1 MQDTKIQNNNFSEIP
16 DETPFVA
23 QPYFQNREL
32 SWLEFNKRVLDQA
45 RDESV
50 PLLERLNFCSI
61 FWSNLKEFFM
71 VRVGSLSDLA
81 LVKSRIIDK
90 KSGWTPAEQLEEI
103 YSRCQTLYPYFEQTY
118 SELQHRLK
126 LMNVERVA
134 KEDLTEGQTAFLNDW
149 FNAYVQPFL
158 SPQIVNPRHPFPH
171 LNNGDIYIIV
181 RLNDKTQSEPKK
193 DKHGKKVK
201 TSAAKNVTL
210 GIIPLPSQTP
220 RVIELPMD
228 EGNPGIQFVLLE
240 DLIESY
246 AEKIFSM
253 YKVKHTNIICVTR
266 NADLDVLEGEE
277 EQGIDYREHMKRI
290 VKKRSHLHPVRL
302 ESAKPLS
309 EVVRKE
315 LCGRLG
321 LEDHQTFVTKVP
333 LDLSYTSMLEKR
345 IKSKRL
351 AQELTYEPFSPQ
363 WPLSIDKNRS
373 IINQLQSSE
382 LLLSYPYE
390 SMDAMIMLLKEAAVD
405 PAVVSIKI
413 TLYRLAS
420 HSKLAEAL
428 ITAAEN
434 GKEVTALFELRARFD
449 ESNNIEWSQQFENA
463 GCNVIYGFQDYKVH
477 SKICLI
483 TRQTENGTQH
493 ITQLGT
499 GNYNEQ
505 TAKLYTDFCFITTDK
520 DVGDDAT
527 LFFQNMQMETLS
539 DEYKN
544 LWVAPLQLKQ
554 HLISEIDNQI
564 ALQRAGLPSGIFVK
578 TNSITDE
585 DIINKMVEASQA
597 GVVSTCLVRGISCIR
612 PGIQGYTDNVC
623 IVSIVGR
630 LLEHSR
636 IYIFGSMDG
645 EVKVI
650 LSSAD
655 LMTRNLDKRV
665 EIAWEIKNE
674 NLKNRIIEYC
684 GVCLSDTEKLRA
696 LREDGTYTP
705 IRSFRAEG
713 DMNMDSQQWL
723 ISESQRKAVSPR
735 ANDYANFHA
744 AETVEIEA
752 KETGTVGK
760 VASAFNNFVHGI
772 NGKDEAK
779 NATSQPDQSAQQ
791 FLVPPPNPNL
801 PEPRSLT
808 HVTPSQVQAKLGSK
822 INGALNTNAQD
833 FGQQPTLGA
842 FQNQQAPIANVSNSG
857 QQLMQNSEVQPQTQ
871 QSAQPAPQTST
882 QKATIDPFKNPIF
895 VTEENS
901 KSEQGAAKNVN
912 EMINDATFTNLGQ
925 ANSQS
930 PRKLQHPQQIPTVHI
945 PAQQQY
951 VASQMA
957 QASTQ
962 TQNASAQMSF
972 NPQPQKEVAS
982 VQQFA
987 TPTTEMPQQ
996 QQPSQPI
1003 ATTQSKTQEVPQPG
1017 EEMPKIP
1024 RNKAKGRK
1032 FNGGVPKRKIADP
1045 SAQTFK
1051 MDPEEAKRLG
1061 SIPPSYPP
1069 QNPSGTTIP
1078 PITFTGA
1085 PVATQR
1091 EKELQDAQQSG
1102 FLSQQQQ
1109 VPGAFPQNFEMP
1121 QNSQQP
1127 QNTQAGFNQTQPN
1140 MTSVNTNGQALG
1152 AEAMSQQTQNA
1163 QTAQQLTG
1171 QAVQTPYQQ
1180 INQQTMAQTQQS
1192 NDFFS
1197 SYAEDNS
1204 FKMPPQNEEPTKRGF
1219 FKKRKKSKKENRA
1232 E

>member
-1 MQDTKIQNNNFSEIP
+1 MADTKTQINNFTEIP
-16 DETPFVA
+16 NETPFVA
-23 QPYFQNREL
+23 HPYFQNREL

-90 KSGWTPAEQLEEI
+90 KTGWTPAEQLEKI
-103 YSRCQTLYPYFEQTY
+103 YSRCHDLYPYFEQTY

-126 LMNVERVA
+126 MVNVERVS
-134 KEDLTEGQTAFLNDW
+134 KDDLTEDQKSFLSDW

-171 LNNGDIYIIV
+171 LTNGDIYIIV
-181 RLNDKTQSEPKK
+181 RLNDKTQNEPKK

-201 TSAAKNVTL
+201 TSGAKNVTL

-220 RVIELPMD
+220 RVIELPTD
-228 EGNPGIQFVLLE
+228 EGNPGFQFVLLE
-240 DLIESY
+240 DLIESF
-246 AEKIFSM
+246 AEEIFSM

-277 EQGIDYREHMKRI
+277 EQGVDYREHMKRI
-290 VKKRSHLHPVRL
+290 LKKRSHLHPVRL

-333 LDLSYTSMLEKR
+333 LDLSYTSTLEKR

-363 WPLSIDKNRS
+363 WPLSINKKRN
-373 IINQLQSSE
+373 IINQLQNTE
-382 LLLSYPYE
+382 FLISYPYE
-390 SMDAMIMLLKEAAVD
+390 SIDALIMLLKEAAVD

-483 TRQTENGTQH
+483 TRQTETGTQH

-505 TAKLYTDFCFITTDK
+505 TAKLYTDFCFITTDR
-520 DVGDDAT
+520 GIGEDAA

-539 DEYKN
+539 DEYKT
-544 LWVAPLQLKQ
+544 LWVAPMQIKQ
-554 HLISEIDNQI
+554 HLIAEIDNQI
-564 ALQRAGLPSGIFVK
+564 ALQRAGFPSGIFVK

-585 DIINKMVEASQA
+585 DIINKLVEASQA
-597 GVVSTCLVRGISCIR
+597 GVVSTCLVRGISCIL
-612 PGIQGYTDNVC
+612 PGVQGYTNNVC

-665 EIAWEIKNE
+665 EIAWEVKNE
-674 NLKNRIIEYC
+674 SLKNRIIEYC

-696 LREDGTYTP
+696 LREDGSYTP

-723 ISESQRKAVSPR
+723 ISESQRKAINPR
-735 ANDYANFHA
+735 ANDYNMFHE
-744 AETVEIEA
+744 AETVEIQPKDEGA
-752 KETGTVGK
+752 MNK
-760 VASAFNNFVHGI
+760 VASAFSNFVQGFGGH
-772 NGKDEAK
+772 EQ
-779 NATSQPDQSAQQ
+779 QPTPQAPQQ
-791 FLVPPPNPNL
+791 PQQTLVPPPDPNM
-801 PEPRSLT
+801 PQPRSFMR
-808 HVTPSQVQAKLGSK
+808 VTPSQVQAKLSSK
-822 INGALNTNAQD
+822 IKAVDG
-833 FGQQPTLGA
+833 
-842 FQNQQAPIANVSNSG
+842 ANVS
-857 QQLMQNSEVQPQTQ
+857 QVAP
-871 QSAQPAPQTST
+871 QPAPQMPPQMTPQANGAFQQNVQAPMT
-882 QKATIDPFKNPIF
+882 QMPAQPQQFGAAQVSMPQAQAQAGQPVAQNFAQNAAQNAPADPFKSPVIQ
-895 VTEENS
+895 TEKEDEGGQVAVRS
-901 KSEQGAAKNVN
+901 IN
-912 EMINDATFTNLGQ
+912 EMNNV
-925 ANSQS
+925 ANFAAPAQ
-930 PRKLQHPQQIPTVHI
+930 PKPAEHKKLQHPQAIPTVQI
-945 PAQQQY
+945 PAEQQY
-951 VASQMA
+951 AAKQM
-957 QASTQ
+957 
-962 TQNASAQMSF
+962 
-972 NPQPQKEVAS
+972 
-982 VQQFA
+982 
-987 TPTTEMPQQ
+987 QQ
-996 QQPSQPI
+996 QQAQAAQLQQSQSF
-1003 ATTQSKTQEVPQPG
+1003 AQAQAG
-1017 EEMPKIP
+1017 EQAPTIP
-1024 RNKAKGRK
+1024 RTKNEARR
-1032 FNGGVPKRKIADP
+1032 FDGGVPKRKIANP
-1045 SAQTFK
+1045 SAQTLK
-1051 MDPEEAKRLG
+1051 IDPEEAKRIG
-1061 SIPPSYPP
+1061 SIPPAYPP
-1069 QNPSGTTIP
+1069 QNAASAKSA
-1078 PITFTGA
+1078 PISFADA
-1085 PVATQR
+1085 PKATQR
-1091 EKELQDAQQSG
+1091 EQELQNAQEQNAVPPASAPQSEQQPQQMGVPQNAASGQVPAQMQGAPTGFPGQQTSQAGAPAPQATAPAQQMPSG
-1102 FLSQQQQ
+1102 FGVPQQNVQTQVAGQNMPANPQQAQQMQQQQ
-1109 VPGAFPQNFEMP
+1109 
-1121 QNSQQP
+1121 
-1127 QNTQAGFNQTQPN
+1127 
-1140 MTSVNTNGQALG
+1140 
-1152 AEAMSQQTQNA
+1152 A
-1163 QTAQQLTG
+1163 Q
-1171 QAVQTPYQQ
+1171 
-1180 INQQTMAQTQQS
+1180 
-1192 NDFFS
+1192 NDFFA
-1197 SYAEDNS
+1197 SYSENNA
-1204 FKMPPQNEEPTKRGF
+1204 FKMPPQEEEAKRGF
-1219 FKKRKKSKKENRA
+1219 FKRRKKSKKENKA